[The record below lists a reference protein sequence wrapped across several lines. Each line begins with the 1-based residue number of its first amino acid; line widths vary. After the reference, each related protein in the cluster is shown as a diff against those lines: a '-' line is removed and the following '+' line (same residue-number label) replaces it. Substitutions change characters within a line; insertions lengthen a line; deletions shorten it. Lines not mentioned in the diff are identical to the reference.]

1 MKIISRKKRGNILKK
16 ETVKRKNLRKNFKN
30 ISTIL
35 HFTTLV
41 TYRDYDPMYYILTYS
56 SLPIF
61 VNRLDVHLFYFFK
74 AVRIIYNE
82 QTALE
87 MRCNIFIL
95 SSY

>member
-1 MKIISRKKRGNILKK
+1 MKIVSRKKRGNILKK

-41 TYRDYDPMYYILTYS
+41 TYRDYDSMYLHYS

-74 AVRIIYNE
+74 AVRIIYNK

-95 SSY
+95 NSY